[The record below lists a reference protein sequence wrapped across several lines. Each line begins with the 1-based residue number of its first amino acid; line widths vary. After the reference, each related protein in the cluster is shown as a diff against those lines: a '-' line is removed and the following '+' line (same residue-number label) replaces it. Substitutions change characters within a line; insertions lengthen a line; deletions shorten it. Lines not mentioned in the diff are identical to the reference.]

1 MLSLLLRRIE
11 GFIIFHP
18 SGAGRTTYS
27 YKTILSRS
35 VSPKHST
42 YLFSAF
48 FSSSKKYK
56 LLFTASHIF
65 IYFNQTRAHTIYL
78 TLSHTHTHT
87 CWPQTSIINTLAIV
101 GGLAAICEPWL
112 CMPIK
117 TSDLHKGSL
126 RLQHQVGLVLSCSL
140 KQFCYFGMGNLSL
153 LMMHHP
159 SIRELHAKAI
169 LFITLSLSLSSWCIK
184 EHYILTSPYC
194 IYFPSGSS
202 L

>member
-11 GFIIFHP
+11 GFIPQVQEEQLIPIKQF
-18 SGAGRTTYS
+18 SLALSLLNTQRTYFQ
-27 YKTILSRS
+27 
-35 VSPKHST
+35 P
-42 YLFSAF
+42 F

-56 LLFTASHIF
+56 LLFTACHIF

-169 LFITLSLSLSSWCIK
+169 LFITLSLSLYHLGALRSTI
-184 EHYILTSPYC
+184 
-194 IYFPSGSS
+194 F
-202 L
+202 

>member
-11 GFIIFHP
+11 GFIPQVQEEQLIPIKQF
-18 SGAGRTTYS
+18 SLALSLLNTQRTYFQ
-27 YKTILSRS
+27 
-35 VSPKHST
+35 P
-42 YLFSAF
+42 F

-87 CWPQTSIINTLAIV
+87 CWPQTYIINTLAIV

>member
-11 GFIIFHP
+11 GFIPQVQEEQLIPIKQF
-18 SGAGRTTYS
+18 SLALSLLNTQRTYFQ
-27 YKTILSRS
+27 
-35 VSPKHST
+35 P
-42 YLFSAF
+42 F

-56 LLFTASHIF
+56 LLFTACHIF